1 MASWLRCNK
10 TRFGSAAAGYGAGRM
25 ANRIVLTPNP
35 GSVAVARRW
44 TTDQTNQLGFSDLA
58 ETAALLVSE
67 LVTNAVLHAETE
79 CELTV
84 RAHRGGIRVEVIDGY
99 SAHADR
105 TEMTTWLAR
114 VREKSP
120 RLGPIWLVHGEAP
133 VQDEFNATLTAI
145 GYSVAC
151 PEPHTRHAF

>member
-84 RAHRGGIRVEVIDGY
+84 RAHRGGIRVEVIDGSDEFPVGAVDPDPLALSGRGMLLVDALS
-99 SAHADR
+99 SAHGSAAVPGGGKLVWF
-105 TEMTTWLAR
+105 EIENLA
-114 VREKSP
+114 EQP
-120 RLGPIWLVHGEAP
+120 
-133 VQDEFNATLTAI
+133 Q
-145 GYSVAC
+145 
-151 PEPHTRHAF
+151 